1 MRHTGVYL
9 FLCFLVVVLIGC
21 GSGAP
26 EIVAAQPEGDTAAEP
41 APPTP
46 TRPPEQQWL
55 DASHVLIQYEGA
67 SRAAETVTRTKDE
80 ALKLATEV
88 AAKARAGE
96 EFTELAKRYSDG
108 PTGKSG
114 GSLGSFPFGRMAPEF
129 SQACLELEIGATS
142 DPVETPFGYHVIRR
156 NSEVELVSARHILIM
171 HTGSSRVPPTITRT
185 KEEALARAEE
195 AQEKAKAGAG
205 FAALAAEYSDGPT
218 KTRGGDLGSF
228 PRGSMVPAFDTVVF
242 ELEPGQISEV
252 VETPFGYHVILR
264 Y

>member
-1 MRHTGVYL
+1 MRHPGVYL

-26 EIVAAQPEGDTAAEP
+26 EIVAAQPEGDT
-41 APPTP
+41 
-46 TRPPEQQWL
+46 RPPEKQWL

-96 EFTELAKRYSDG
+96 EFTELAKRYSDDG

-114 GSLGSFPFGRMAPEF
+114 GSLGSFPFDRMAPEF

-156 NSEVELVSARHILIM
+156 DSEVELVSARHILIM

-195 AQEKAKAGAG
+195 AQEKAKGGAG

-218 KTRGGDLGSF
+218 RTRGGDLGSF
-228 PRGSMVPAFDTVVF
+228 TRGSMVPAFDAVVF